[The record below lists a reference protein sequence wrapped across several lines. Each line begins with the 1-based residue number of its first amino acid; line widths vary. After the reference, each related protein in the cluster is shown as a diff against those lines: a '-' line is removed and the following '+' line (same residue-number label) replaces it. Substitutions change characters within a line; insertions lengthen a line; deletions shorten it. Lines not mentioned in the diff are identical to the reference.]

1 MLLGQKVFISSF
13 VKIAIEW
20 DIYMDGESLSHLLR
34 KTNYKIHIVFAWKIK
49 NIRKF
54 EVRNKDN
61 LRFFSVFDFYL
72 RFFWFFL
79 RSGNPSPH
87 VARVFQPR
95 SYRRQRQL
103 AWYDEAICT
112 WFISILKQLFEDRT
126 RQPELQT
133 HNSFEDQKRRFFRYH
148 RFDIFFEC
156 LTYSEKSFWHI
167 FYRIILYKKKYW
179 SKKSKTFFYVSYRDL
194 LYLEFDVTY
203 ASTSLP
209 GRSLASPS
217 KAWVK
222 RLHEIYNWTFSGI
235 FQIIWNFRSWNI
247 PK

>member
-1 MLLGQKVFISSF
+1 MRVSPTAQPPTHPCSHPSAQLARFARLWFVVCKRMGGECGGEMLLGQKVFISSF

-34 KTNYKIHIVFAWKIK
+34 KTNYKIHFVFAWKIK

-112 WFISILKQLFEDRT
+112 WFISNLKQLFEDRT

-133 HNSFEDQKRRFFRYH
+133 HNSFEDQK
-148 RFDIFFEC
+148 
-156 LTYSEKSFWHI
+156 
-167 FYRIILYKKKYW
+167 
-179 SKKSKTFFYVSYRDL
+179 KTFFPIS
-194 LYLEFDVTY
+194 
-203 ASTSLP
+203 
-209 GRSLASPS
+209 
-217 KAWVK
+217 
-222 RLHEIYNWTFSGI
+222 
-235 FQIIWNFRSWNI
+235 
-247 PK
+247 